1 MIAGK
6 GRSRFLLM
14 VAIPFAALVA
24 SFFLAQLINFS
35 PPVSPRE
42 QGLIALSEEGA
53 LLSLRE
59 PEQAV
64 SLPNPFR
71 ATGPDGKGYPGTP
84 LAALAP
90 AGGEAA
96 PALSFILINNTRR
109 LAILNGKVVT
119 EGESVDGAHVM
130 RIEKKRVLLK
140 SKGGQEWLALE

>member
-6 GRSRFLLM
+6 DRSRFLMML
-14 VAIPFAALVA
+14 AIPFAALAA
-24 SFFLAQLINFS
+24 SFFAAQLINFS
-35 PPVSPRE
+35 PPVSSRE
-42 QGLIALSEEGA
+42 QGLIALPEEGV
-53 LLSLRE
+53 LLPFRA
-59 PEQAV
+59 PEQAA
-64 SLPNPFR
+64 SLPNLFR
-71 ATGPDGKGYPGTP
+71 GEGADGKEYPGTP

-90 AGGEAA
+90 AGVNAE

-119 EGESVDGAHVM
+119 EGESVDGARVM